1 MGVHASRLFFRL
13 LDKDVDYSLDIVCEE
28 LTEAPKCAGERIRGP
43 RAYAQISALLT
54 LAKELD
60 VDDRD
65 IKSHTQRAENAM
77 RRHQEPW
84 GSIGRALEVTNVL
97 SDELMF
103 TVIDTFVRCSVSS
116 SGLEN
121 SKPSGAGRVR

>member
-13 LDKDVDYSLDIVCEE
+13 LDIDVDRSLDTVCEE
-28 LTEAPKCAGERIRGP
+28 LTEAPQCAGERIRGP

-54 LAKELD
+54 LANELD
-60 VDDRD
+60 VDARD

-97 SDELMF
+97 SD
-103 TVIDTFVRCSVSS
+103 
-116 SGLEN
+116 
-121 SKPSGAGRVR
+121 